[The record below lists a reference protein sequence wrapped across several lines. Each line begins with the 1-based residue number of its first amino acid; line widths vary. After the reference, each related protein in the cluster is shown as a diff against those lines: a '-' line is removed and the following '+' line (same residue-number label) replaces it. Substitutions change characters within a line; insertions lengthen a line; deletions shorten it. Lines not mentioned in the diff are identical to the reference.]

1 MSSNWTVVV
10 HTNGHTGRSLSLSLV
25 VVVVVGDIYTTKRPT
40 ICVQWCVSVPLFV
53 LDMLRAFGVLVWWCA
68 VLLCLLLSFCPVF
81 FLFFVQKLDWKN
93 CTKKSSLIARA
104 TLGEE
109 RDSR

>member
-40 ICVQWCVSVPLFV
+40 ICVQWCVSVLFSLRCCSRCCCCAFGGALFFFFVFFFSLFV
-53 LDMLRAFGVLVWWCA
+53 
-68 VLLCLLLSFCPVF
+68 
-81 FLFFVQKLDWKN
+81 VQKLDWKKLS
-93 CTKKSSLIARA
+93 TERVLTIAP
-104 TLGEE
+104 
-109 RDSR
+109 